1 MCDEV
6 AAALPAGVGEPTVED
21 LAEMGAQLESTYDQA
36 DAEARAA
43 MDEFAAAAVAF
54 QDALAEDGLLGSL
67 DENTDWINAISDLS
81 EKCESAGST
90 ALQ

>member
-1 MCDEV
+1 MG
-6 AAALPAGVGEPTVED
+6 AAL
-21 LAEMGAQLESTYDQA
+21 QSTYDQA

-67 DENTDWINAISDLS
+67 DENTAWIQAVGDLGQ
-81 EKCESAGST
+81 KCKNAGST